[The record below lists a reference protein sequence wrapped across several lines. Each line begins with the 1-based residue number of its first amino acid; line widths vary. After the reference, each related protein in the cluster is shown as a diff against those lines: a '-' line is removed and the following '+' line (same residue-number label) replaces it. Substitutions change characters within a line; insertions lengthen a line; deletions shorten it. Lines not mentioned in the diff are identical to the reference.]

1 MSGNGSCSSSS
12 LRPADVAFAYD
23 QLYESRKLWAQQ
35 RFMGVQCQQNPMDAW
50 ILQEILFDARPQLLI
65 ETGTQN
71 GGGALYYAAMM
82 HLYDPS
88 TRVLTVD
95 TRPVAESKPLYAIPG
110 FCARVDCRNATDSP
124 LWAQHVEHVRGDSL
138 SPPVLERVRRA
149 ADEGAQ
155 RHGGARQLA
164 RVAAREHVRREL
176 DAYHTLVTPGQ
187 YLVVQD
193 TKLDRLRGRPS
204 AKAAVRA
211 FMSGAPGAKRFVTD
225 RSREYLLY
233 SQHAEG
239 YLRRL

>member
-1 MSGNGSCSSSS
+1 MSGNGSCSCSSSS

-138 SPPVLERVRRA
+138 SPPVLERMRRA
-149 ADEGAQ
+149 ADEAHSVMVVLDSW
-155 RHGGARQLA
+155 HGY
-164 RVAAREHVRREL
+164 EHVRREL

-211 FMSGAPGAKRFVTD
+211 FMSGAPGAKRFATD

>member
-1 MSGNGSCSSSS
+1 MSGNGSCLS
-12 LRPADVAFAYD
+12 LRPEDVAFAYD

-95 TRPVAESKPLYAIPG
+95 TRPVTERKELYAIPR
-110 FCARVDCRNATDSP
+110 FCARMECRNATEIP
-124 LWAQHVEHVRGDSL
+124 LWAQHVEYVRGDSL
-138 SPPVLERVRRA
+138 SPPVLERMRRA
-149 ADEGAQ
+149 ADEAHSVMVVLDSW
-155 RHGGARQLA
+155 HGY
-164 RVAAREHVRREL
+164 EHVRREL
-176 DAYHTLVTPGQ
+176 DAYHPLVTPGQ

-193 TKLDRLRGRPS
+193 TKLDRLRHHPY
-204 AKAAVRA
+204 AKAAVHE
-211 FMSGAPGAKRFVTD
+211 FMASPAGGDYLID
-225 RSREYLLY
+225 RSREYLIY
-233 SQHAEG
+233 SQHHDG
-239 YLRRL
+239 FLLRR